1 MRICIDARPL
11 QNGHRSRGIGVLV
24 ANLLRHLAPL
34 LSGDEVALI
43 TQQGKPPA
51 PFFTRERRVETFR
64 LQRPNRFNWIADH
77 LQLPGLVHRCG
88 AELFLAT
95 DMNSYLVP
103 GRGTRVVSLAY
114 DLIPFLFPEVMAS
127 QSLVVRAGWRTNFA
141 KLRRSDAIIA
151 ISRATRDD
159 LVRLFGID
167 PGRVRVIYPGID
179 HRLFNPEHAADP
191 GRRAEVLQRYG
202 IEGPYFLYV
211 GDSEWRKNLRRVLEA
226 LAGMDD
232 IGLVL
237 VGKSAPGDETL
248 QRWIRE
254 LGLQGRVIT
263 PGFVPDED
271 LPPLYGGA
279 RAFLF
284 PSLYEG
290 FGFPVAEAMAC
301 GCPTI
306 TSNVSSMPEVAG
318 GAALL
323 VDPADTAAIGDAMI
337 RMRDDAA
344 ARAGMRENGIVQA
357 GRFSWERCAAET
369 VALLRDV
376 GGGI

>member
-11 QNGHRSRGIGVLV
+11 QNGHRSRGIGVMV
-24 ANLLRHLAPL
+24 ANLLRHMAPL
-34 LSGDEVALI
+34 LADDEVALI

-51 PFFTRERRVETFR
+51 RIFNRERRVETFR

-77 LQLPGLVHRCG
+77 LQLPGVVQRSG

-95 DMNSYLVP
+95 DINSYLVP
-103 GRGTRVVSLAY
+103 GRGAGVVSVAY
-114 DLIPFLFPEVMAS
+114 DLIPFIFPEVMAS
-127 QSLVVRAGWRTNFA
+127 QPLVVRAGWRSNFA
-141 KLRRSDAIIA
+141 KLRRSDAVIA

-179 HRLFNPEHAADP
+179 HGLFNLDHAADP
-191 GRRAEVLQRYG
+191 GRRAQVQERYG
-202 IEGPYFLYV
+202 IEAPYFLYV

-226 LAGMDD
+226 LAGVAG

-237 VGKSAPGDETL
+237 VGRSAPGDETL

-254 LGLQGRVIT
+254 LGLQGRVVT

-271 LPPLYGGA
+271 LPPLYGAA

-290 FGFPVAEAMAC
+290 FGFPIAEAMAC

-323 VDPADTAAIGDAMI
+323 VEPTDTAAIGDAMI

-344 ARAGMRENGIVQA
+344 ARTSMGDAGLIQA
-357 GRFSWERCAAET
+357 RRFSWERCAAET
-369 VALLRDV
+369 VALLREV